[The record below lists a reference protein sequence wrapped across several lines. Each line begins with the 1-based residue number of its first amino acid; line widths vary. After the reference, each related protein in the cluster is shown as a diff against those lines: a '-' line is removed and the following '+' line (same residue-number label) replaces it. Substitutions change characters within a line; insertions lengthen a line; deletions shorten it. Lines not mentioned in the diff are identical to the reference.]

1 MRLREVIQYGTRA
14 EQPAATTVDVG
25 VLYGVSD
32 EGVVERSNGTTWD
45 PWGGNTVVVTCKTAL
60 FEIAGTAT
68 VVAAVPGKR
77 IKVAAVKLITDG
89 DVGVYWRSSVTT
101 PLEGQQVLAPNG
113 GYTESLPPPN
123 FLFAT
128 AQGESLDLVISGYG
142 TVAGRV
148 TYWDSDA
155 T

>member
-1 MRLREVIQYGTRA
+1 MRLREVIQFGIRA
-14 EQPAATTVDVG
+14 DQPAATAVDVG

-32 EGVVERSNGTTWD
+32 EGVIERSNGTTWD
-45 PWGGNTVVVTCKTAL
+45 PFGGGSMAVTCKTAM
-60 FEIAGTAT
+60 FEIAATAT

-89 DVGVYWRSSVTT
+89 DTGVYWRSSTTT

-128 AQGESLDLVISGYG
+128 AQGESLDLNISGYG